1 MGNAGHMI
9 HTAEPSILAFLKVD
23 TARGE
28 DGGVLIKEVIGSEQE
43 ANSVPQSHCVG
54 DILSVGDVQEAG
66 CNPSHQVLQEEEEL
80 QLALALSQSEAEEKE
95 RMVSG
100 GSLAESGGAQES
112 AACTSDTSSWSSCR
126 GRSRPI
132 PRTPRLNPRPWPPQ
146 RPLPA
151 ACILRLW

>member
-80 QLALALSQSEAEEKE
+80 EILEARPREPPLSHDPQAPAPGPNNRLLIHVRSC
-95 RMVSG
+95 
-100 GSLAESGGAQES
+100 SLVPELIS
-112 AACTSDTSSWSSCR
+112 
-126 GRSRPI
+126 P
-132 PRTPRLNPRPWPPQ
+132 
-146 RPLPA
+146 
-151 ACILRLW
+151 

>member
-1 MGNAGHMI
+1 MI

-66 CNPSHQVLQEEEEL
+66 CNPSHQVLR
-80 QLALALSQSEAEEKE
+80 E
-95 RMVSG
+95 R
-100 GSLAESGGAQES
+100 GGAGDFGGKTQR
-112 AACTSDTSSWSSCR
+112 TSPQPRSPVSS
-126 GRSRPI
+126 
-132 PRTPRLNPRPWPPQ
+132 PRPK
-146 RPLPA
+146 
-151 ACILRLW
+151 

>member
-1 MGNAGHMI
+1 MI

-66 CNPSHQVLQEEEEL
+66 CNPSYQVLQEEEEL
-80 QLALALSQSEAEEKE
+80 EILEARPGEPPLSHNPQSPAPGPNN
-95 RMVSG
+95 RLLIHV
-100 GSLAESGGAQES
+100 
-112 AACTSDTSSWSSCR
+112 SSC
-126 GRSRPI
+126 SLVSELISP
-132 PRTPRLNPRPWPPQ
+132 
-146 RPLPA
+146 
-151 ACILRLW
+151 